1 MNLISESTFNLVLSG
16 LMGALGSLVLLPI
29 NALVSWQLKREELLY
44 QHKLDIIS
52 KQRELL
58 LRHKLEMESKSKDNE
73 ISQIKDRMSKLEQ
86 VLRRVVSTND

>member
-1 MNLISESTFNLVLSG
+1 MNPLSESTFNLFLSG

-29 NALVSWQLKREELLY
+29 NALISWQLKREELLY

-58 LRHKLEMESKSKDNE
+58 LQHKLEMERKSKDDE
-73 ISQIKDRMSKLEQ
+73 INQIKERMSKLEQ
-86 VLRRVVSTND
+86 VLRRVVSTNE